1 MNVYVSVSIYLYIQG
16 VFVIVIALLIY
27 FFFPVV
33 CDYAA
38 IETQLENERVAHIQF
53 LREERE
59 ILRRE
64 REHHAHALTEAKLT
78 FEAKLNEAQQRVAAL
93 EAKLND
99 ERVQAQQ
106 RVAALEKELKETRKR
121 LENKQEK
128 LVDALAKLK
137 RAPADSD
144 SEDVKPVVKKEKK

>member
-1 MNVYVSVSIYLYIQG
+1 M
-16 VFVIVIALLIY
+16 
-27 FFFPVV
+27 

-38 IETQLENERVAHIQF
+38 IETQLENERVEHIQF

-64 REHHAHALTEAKLT
+64 REHHAHALTEAKQASLT
-78 FEAKLNEAQQRVAAL
+78 LEAKLNES
-93 EAKLND
+93 
-99 ERVQAQQ
+99 QQ

-144 SEDVKPVVKKEKK
+144 SEDVKPVVKKEKKWINISLFVVLTAVLMFG

>member
-1 MNVYVSVSIYLYIQG
+1 M
-16 VFVIVIALLIY
+16 
-27 FFFPVV
+27 

-38 IETQLENERVAHIQF
+38 IEMQLENERVAHIQF
-53 LREERE
+53 LKEERE

-64 REHHAHALTEAKLT
+64 REHHAHALTEAKQASLT
-78 FEAKLNEAQQRVAAL
+78 L

>member
-1 MNVYVSVSIYLYIQG
+1 MYVYIQG
-16 VFVIVIALLIY
+16 VFVVCIYTGCVCHCDSIIIY
-27 FFFPVV
+27 FFFHLV

-38 IETQLENERVAHIQF
+38 IETQLENERVEHIQF

-64 REHHAHALTEAKLT
+64 REHHAHALTEAKQASLT
-78 FEAKLNEAQQRVAAL
+78 L